1 MDGPEA
7 NSQRQLLLHTFW
19 GEAEV
24 SAGQQAAP
32 ALAMPG
38 FVLQGR
44 VGLGAGQAAV
54 QAKAKR
60 QRLPDCVWEMQAKEQ
75 TSTSTA
81 SRPEGGALPFS
92 LVSDESLWK
101 LSWGRLGTNQS
112 KCCKKLRRIQHL
124 IEAWTKAKAMARAHT
139 RAEPSSQ
146 NSSPVRT
153 SQKEIPAL
161 TVTPCWEQGQ

>member
-1 MDGPEA
+1 MDRPEA
-7 NSQRQLLLHTFW
+7 NSQRQLLLYTFW

-92 LVSDESLWK
+92 LVSDESLVEAE
-101 LSWGRLGTNQS
+101 LGAPWDGPKQMLQKASKDPTSYRGLDQS
-112 KCCKKLRRIQHL
+112 
-124 IEAWTKAKAMARAHT
+124 
-139 RAEPSSQ
+139 
-146 NSSPVRT
+146 
-153 SQKEIPAL
+153 
-161 TVTPCWEQGQ
+161 QGQS

>member
-124 IEAWTKAKAMARAHT
+124 I
-139 RAEPSSQ
+139 
-146 NSSPVRT
+146 
-153 SQKEIPAL
+153 
-161 TVTPCWEQGQ
+161 